1 MGIKLDDTLAFF
13 TLSHDERRVIL
24 RTLDRGSV
32 IAKVPVPKDLRS
44 QAAACTASVR
54 GLDAPKMA
62 VFVAE
67 CAESN
72 WSGMPDLDWMVVRF
86 IYERMHEARTSRQ
99 VPGFAAEHL
108 EVIVREMKAGS
119 TPFEAACALWRLQ
132 RRLGRESG
140 IDSSLRKMM
149 PELNLAQD
157 RLPAGVKLSS
167 IASPLRR
174 YEPVFVV
181 KDRAYP
187 VSAAWTMLPQSQVR
201 SYVDEVGG
209 WMSRCW
215 PESIEAC
222 DDPRDHIKG
231 YALDRRNTRL
241 AAEAFAR
248 GYTLEEAAQFIF
260 EQRIRE
266 EEAAA

>member
-44 QAAACTASVR
+44 QAAACAASVR
-54 GLDAPKMA
+54 GLDASKMA

-67 CAESN
+67 CAELN

-86 IYERMHEARTSRQ
+86 IYERMHEAETSRQ
-99 VPGFAAEHL
+99 VPGFKIEHL
-108 EVIVREMKAGS
+108 DLIAHEMKAGS
-119 TPFEAACALWRLQ
+119 TPFETACALWRLQ
-132 RRLGRESG
+132 RRLGREAG
-140 IDSSLRKMM
+140 EDSSLRKKM

-157 RLPAGVKLSS
+157 RLPAGIKLSS

-187 VSAAWTMLPQSQVR
+187 VSAAWTMLPQDVVR
-201 SYVDEVGG
+201 CYADEVGA
-209 WMSRCW
+209 WMHSEW
-215 PESIEAC
+215 PDALEAC

-231 YALDRRNTRL
+231 YRLDRRNTRL

-248 GYTLEEAAQFIF
+248 GYVLKEAAQFIF
-260 EQRIRE
+260 DQRIRE